1 MHGTIKVRKIGGSL
15 AIIIPQFVAHELKI
29 KAGHPLRMTYDETTI
44 KLTTGPT
51 DQQRL
56 DAYITQLLIE
66 NEQIARG
73 VKLR

>member
-1 MHGTIKVRKIGGSL
+1 
-15 AIIIPQFVAHELKI
+15 
-29 KAGHPLRMTYDETTI
+29 MTYDETTI